1 MPDRLS
7 LATLGRVP
15 GAVARPAY
23 DPAAV
28 TVGILH
34 LGLGAFHRA
43 HQAIYTEEAM
53 LVECFELGFGQLVA

>member
-28 TVGILH
+28 
-34 LGLGAFHRA
+34 RA
-43 HQAIYTEEAM
+43 ALARATGHPQEA
-53 LVECFELGFGQLVA
+53 